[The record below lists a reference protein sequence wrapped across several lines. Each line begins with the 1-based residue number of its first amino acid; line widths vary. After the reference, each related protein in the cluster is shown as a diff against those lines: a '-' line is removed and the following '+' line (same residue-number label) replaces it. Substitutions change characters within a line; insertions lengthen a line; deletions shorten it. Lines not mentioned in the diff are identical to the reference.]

1 MQKVKIIKE
10 DGGNKIMTSTL
21 HSKGKSPFRWVMLL
35 LVCLFYFLILG
46 FCNQSFNVLLKTI
59 TTDMGW
65 TATQRT
71 AVATA
76 MSSGMIW
83 FVFVA
88 GIMMDKFSVKKVLA
102 SAVVICSVLIFLRG
116 QATGFMFF
124 FVIMFLFGA
133 ASAFYMPATTKIITL
148 WFDSDELAVAN
159 GCLTA
164 ASPLGQITANYF
176 AVKIMIA
183 IGGWQAL
190 YTLVGVCVMVLTI
203 AFFFFAKERRSEEA
217 SLTSNT
223 LTEDDLGLWK
233 NVKGILKVPY
243 VWLMIFANMFF
254 LGSVY
259 AGGAFGQLVL
269 QTDPGWLL
277 DKAVSG
283 KIPAWNN
290 LASMFCYILIPIFIA
305 KIGKK
310 HYTKVAIICGLIAP
324 ICFMVGYRSYNIT
337 TISIMMVIAGIC
349 YGGII
354 PAPKILM
361 LQRPEVSGPRAG
373 TALGLYVTGERIGIS
388 IFTASLGTLIASST
402 MQMSQVLS
410 YFFLIQLVAPMLI
423 FIGIFVNKHD
433 AKIRKQKTTAQE
445 VQV

>member
-1 MQKVKIIKE
+1 
-10 DGGNKIMTSTL
+10 MTTTL
-21 HSKGKSPFRWVMLL
+21 QSKGRSPFRWVMLMF
-35 LVCLFYFLILG
+35 VCLFYFLILG
-46 FCNQSFNVLLKTI
+46 FANQSFNILLGTI
-59 TTDMGW
+59 TKDMGW
-65 TATQRT
+65 EPTQRT

-88 GIMMDKFSVKKVLA
+88 GIMMDKFSVKKVLG
-102 SAVVICSVLIFLRG
+102 SSVLICAILISLRG

-124 FVIMFLFGA
+124 FTLMFLFGA

-176 AVKIMIA
+176 AVKIMLA
-183 IGGWQAL
+183 IGGWQTL
-190 YTLVGVCVMVLTI
+190 YTMVGVVIVVLTI
-203 AFFFFAKERRSEEA
+203 AFFFFGKDRKSEEA
-217 SLTSNT
+217 SLGSTT
-223 LTEDDLGLWK
+223 LTKDDLGLVK

-254 LGSVY
+254 LGSIY
-259 AGGAFGQLVL
+259 AGGTYGQFVF
-269 QTDPGWLL
+269 QTDPGWLI

-290 LASMFCYILIPIFIA
+290 LSSMFAYILVPLFIA

-310 HYTKVAIICGLIAP
+310 HYVKIAIIAGIIAP
-324 ICFMVGYRSYNIT
+324 ISFFFGHMSYNIT
-337 TISIMMVIAGIC
+337 TISIAMVISGIC
-349 YGGII
+349 FGAIV

-373 TALGLYVTGERIGIS
+373 TALGIYVTAERIGIS
-388 IFTASLGTLIASST
+388 VFVASLGALISAGT
-402 MQMSQVLS
+402 MPMTEVLS
-410 YFFLIQLVAPMLI
+410 YFYLLQLMAPLLI

-433 AKIRKQKTTAQE
+433 AKKKAESE
-445 VQV
+445 VASS